1 MIKQTVYILSTT
13 ETLTKAFLA
22 CKGQYNTIQYTTN
35 KNKKAP
41 KIVFFL
47 CVCVCTLRVHYHSE
61 ATYAHKSYIL
71 FIKKYSKN
79 SKIFL
84 QFKITISLCEYIV
97 KCNLFLWS
105 KLNFQYHSSSL
116 QCHMIFRNHSN
127 MLICCSRNIYYYYQC
142 WKQFFCLTFVETVIC
157 VFSRFFDE

>member
-1 MIKQTVYILSTT
+1 MMSKLKIWVTKLVMIKQTVYILSTT

-47 CVCVCTLRVHYHSE
+47 CVCVFVHYVYTTIQKPLMLTK
-61 ATYAHKSYIL
+61 ATFYL
-71 FIKKYSKN
+71 LKKYSKN

-84 QFKITISLCEYIV
+84 QFKITISLCE
-97 KCNLFLWS
+97 S
-105 KLNFQYHSSSL
+105 
-116 QCHMIFRNHSN
+116 
-127 MLICCSRNIYYYYQC
+127 
-142 WKQFFCLTFVETVIC
+142 VI
-157 VFSRFFDE
+157 